1 MKHEIA
7 EIYIS
12 LVQLIQEQP
21 WVNLIDWDLVN
32 RFDGQLW
39 IYRHGSR
46 MHESE
51 AIVITGRPDGYLFM
65 DVPNRNGA
73 AGDAEQILKAFH
85 RALTA

>member
-1 MKHEIA
+1 
-7 EIYIS
+7 
-12 LVQLIQEQP
+12 
-21 WVNLIDWDLVN
+21 
-32 RFDGQLW
+32 
-39 IYRHGSR
+39 